1 MSSNKALFSALFIM
15 MGVVAANAQSS
26 TNSPYTRYG
35 LGELSSPGFAHNAAM
50 GGIGYALRSSEQ
62 INVMN
67 PASYSAVDSL
77 SFMFDTGMSLK
88 SSNYQENGYK
98 SNAKNATFDYLAMQ
112 FRLHPRL
119 GVAIGFTP
127 YSNVGYKFSQSTD
140 IANSDDVTLSNTF
153 YGDGGLQQIFGG
165 LGFKILKNLSIGA
178 NVGYLY
184 GQIDYQTLAT
194 LSNGGDQ
201 TLVYNDLSINS
212 YTVNFGL
219 QYTQKLGKNNWL
231 TLGLV
236 YDLGHDVKSTE
247 VKGIQVTDG
256 ENYSE
261 KTEET
266 VKDSYGIPNVIGAGL
281 TWKHKQNLIVGF
293 DYTLQ
298 QWGKVKYDNATD
310 FYKDRTR
317 VAAGVEY
324 LPYLYGRNYL
334 SRIRYRA
341 GAYYSTSYMKLPQY
355 EGPKE
360 WGVSAGFGLPLTLFH
375 HNTVLNITGQYT
387 RVVPSV
393 KNMLSENRFVLK
405 LGLTFNQHWFMKGQ
419 VN

>member
-15 MGVVAANAQSS
+15 GAVAANAQSS

-35 LGELSSPGFAHNAAM
+35 LGELSDQAFAHNAAM

-77 SFMFDTGMSLK
+77 SFMFDIGMGLK

-98 SNAKNATFDYLAMQ
+98 TNAKNASFDYLAMQ
-112 FRLHPRL
+112 FRLHPRV
-119 GVAIGFTP
+119 GFAVGFTP
-127 YSNVGYKFSQSTD
+127 YSNVGYKFSRTSD
-140 IANSDDVTLSNTF
+140 IENSDDVTLTNTF

-165 LGFKILKNLSIGA
+165 IGFKILDNLSIGA

-184 GQIDYQTLAT
+184 GEIDYQTLAT

-201 TLVYNDLSINS
+201 TTTYNNISINS
-212 YTVNFGL
+212 YIANFGL
-219 QYTQKLGKNNWL
+219 QYTQKLSKTDKV

-236 YDLGHDVKSTE
+236 YGLGHDLKSTE
-247 VKGIQVTDG
+247 TKGIQVTDG
-256 ENYSE
+256 SSYSE
-261 KTEET
+261 LTEET
-266 VKDSYGIPNVIGAGL
+266 IKDSYGIPSTFGAGL
-281 TWKHKQNLIVGF
+281 TWQHKQNLTVGA

-298 QWGKVKYDNATD
+298 QFENVKYDNSTD
-310 FYKDRTR
+310 FYKNRTR
-317 VAAGVEY
+317 IGAGIEY
-324 LPYLYGRNYL
+324 MPSLYGRNYL

-341 GAYYSTSYMKLPQY
+341 GAYYSSSYMKQPEY
-355 EGPKE
+355 DGPKE
-360 WGVSAGFGLPLTLFH
+360 WGVSAGFGLPLHLFQR
-375 HNTVLNITGQYT
+375 NTVLSITGQYV
-387 RVVPSV
+387 RVLPSV
-393 KNMLSENRFVLK
+393 KGMLSENRFVLK
-405 LGLTFNQHWFMKGQ
+405 LGLTFNEHWFMKWR

>member
-15 MGVVAANAQSS
+15 GAVAANAQSS

-35 LGELSSPGFAHNAAM
+35 LGELSDQAFAHNAAM

-77 SFMFDTGMSLK
+77 SFMFDIGMGLK

-98 SNAKNATFDYLAMQ
+98 TNAKNASFDYLAMQ
-112 FRLHPRL
+112 FRLHPRV
-119 GVAIGFTP
+119 GFAVGFTP
-127 YSNVGYKFSQSTD
+127 YSNVGYKFSRTSD
-140 IANSDDVTLSNTF
+140 IENSDDVTLTNTF

-165 LGFKILKNLSIGA
+165 IGFKILDNLSIGA

-184 GQIDYQTLAT
+184 GEIDYQTLAT

-201 TLVYNDLSINS
+201 TTTYNNISINS
-212 YTVNFGL
+212 YIANFGL
-219 QYTQKLGKNNWL
+219 QYTQKLSKTDKV

-236 YDLGHDVKSTE
+236 YGLGHDLKSTE
-247 VKGIQVTDG
+247 TKGIQVTDG
-256 ENYSE
+256 SSYSE
-261 KTEET
+261 LTEKTI
-266 VKDSYGIPNVIGAGL
+266 KDSYGIPSTFGAGL
-281 TWKHKQNLIVGF
+281 TWQHKQNLIVGA

-298 QWGKVKYDNATD
+298 QFENVKYDNSTD
-310 FYKDRTR
+310 FYKNRTR
-317 VAAGVEY
+317 IGAGIEY
-324 LPYLYGRNYL
+324 MPSLYGRNYL

-341 GAYYSTSYMKLPQY
+341 GAYYSSSYMKLPEY
-355 EGPKE
+355 DGPKE
-360 WGVSAGFGLPLTLFH
+360 WGVSAGFGLPLHLFQR
-375 HNTVLNITGQYT
+375 NTVLSITGQYV
-387 RVVPSV
+387 RVLPSV
-393 KNMLSENRFVLK
+393 KGMLSENRFVLK
-405 LGLTFNQHWFMKGQ
+405 LGLTFNEHWFMKWR

>member
-15 MGVVAANAQSS
+15 GAVAANAQSS

-35 LGELSSPGFAHNAAM
+35 LGELSDQAFAHNAAM

-77 SFMFDTGMSLK
+77 SFMFDIGMGLK

-98 SNAKNATFDYLAMQ
+98 TNAKNASFDYLAMQ
-112 FRLHPRL
+112 FRLHPRV
-119 GVAIGFTP
+119 GFAVGFTP
-127 YSNVGYKFSQSTD
+127 YSNVGYKFSRTSD
-140 IANSDDVTLSNTF
+140 VENSDDVTLTNTF

-165 LGFKILKNLSIGA
+165 IGFKILDNLSIGA

-184 GQIDYQTLAT
+184 GEIDYQTLAT

-201 TLVYNDLSINS
+201 TTTYNNISINS
-212 YTVNFGL
+212 YIANFGL
-219 QYTQKLGKNNWL
+219 QYTQKLSKTDKV

-236 YDLGHDVKSTE
+236 YGLGHDLKSTE
-247 VKGIQVTDG
+247 TKGIQVTDG
-256 ENYSE
+256 SSYSE
-261 KTEET
+261 LTEET
-266 VKDSYGIPNVIGAGL
+266 IKDSYGIPSTFGAGL
-281 TWKHKQNLIVGF
+281 TWQHKQNLTVGA

-298 QWGKVKYDNATD
+298 QFENVKYDNSTD
-310 FYKDRTR
+310 FYKNRTR
-317 VAAGVEY
+317 IGAGIEY
-324 LPYLYGRNYL
+324 MPSLYGRNYL

-341 GAYYSTSYMKLPQY
+341 GAYYSSSYMKLPEY
-355 EGPKE
+355 DGPKE
-360 WGVSAGFGLPLTLFH
+360 WGVSAGFGLPLHLFQR
-375 HNTVLNITGQYT
+375 NTVLSITGQYV
-387 RVVPSV
+387 RVLPSV
-393 KNMLSENRFVLK
+393 KGMLSENRFVLK
-405 LGLTFNQHWFMKGQ
+405 LGLTFNEHWFMKWR

>member
-15 MGVVAANAQSS
+15 GAVAANAQSS

-35 LGELSSPGFAHNAAM
+35 LGELSDQAFAHNAAM

-77 SFMFDTGMSLK
+77 SFMFDIGMGLK

-98 SNAKNATFDYLAMQ
+98 TNAKNASFDYLAMQ
-112 FRLHPRL
+112 FRLHPRV
-119 GVAIGFTP
+119 GFAVGFTP
-127 YSNVGYKFSQSTD
+127 YSNVGYKFSRTSD
-140 IANSDDVTLSNTF
+140 IENSDDVTLTNTF

-165 LGFKILKNLSIGA
+165 IGFKILDNLSIGA

-184 GQIDYQTLAT
+184 GEIDYQTLAT

-201 TLVYNDLSINS
+201 TTTYNNISINS
-212 YTVNFGL
+212 YIANLGL
-219 QYTQKLGKNNWL
+219 QYTQKLSKTDKV

-236 YDLGHDVKSTE
+236 YGLGHDLKSTE
-247 VKGIQVTDG
+247 TKGIQVTDG
-256 ENYSE
+256 SSYSE
-261 KTEET
+261 LTEET
-266 VKDSYGIPNVIGAGL
+266 IKDSYGIPSTFGAGL
-281 TWKHKQNLIVGF
+281 TWQHKQNLTVGA

-298 QWGKVKYDNATD
+298 QFENVKYDNSTD
-310 FYKDRTR
+310 FYKNRTR
-317 VAAGVEY
+317 IGAGIEY
-324 LPYLYGRNYL
+324 MPSLYGRNYL

-341 GAYYSTSYMKLPQY
+341 GAYYSSSYMKLPEY
-355 EGPKE
+355 DGPKE
-360 WGVSAGFGLPLTLFH
+360 WGVSAGFGLPLHLFQR
-375 HNTVLNITGQYT
+375 NTVLSITGQYV
-387 RVVPSV
+387 RVLPSV
-393 KNMLSENRFVLK
+393 KGMLSENRFVLK
-405 LGLTFNQHWFMKGQ
+405 LGLTFNEHWFMKWR

>member
-15 MGVVAANAQSS
+15 GAVAANAQSS

-35 LGELSSPGFAHNAAM
+35 LGELSDQAFAHNAAM

-77 SFMFDTGMSLK
+77 SFMFDIGMGLK

-98 SNAKNATFDYLAMQ
+98 TNAKNASFDYLAMQ
-112 FRLHPRL
+112 FRLHPRV
-119 GVAIGFTP
+119 GFAVGFTP
-127 YSNVGYKFSQSTD
+127 YSNVGYKFSRTSD
-140 IANSDDVTLSNTF
+140 IENSDDVTLTNTF

-165 LGFKILKNLSIGA
+165 IGFKILDNLSIGA

-184 GQIDYQTLAT
+184 GEIDYQTLAT

-201 TLVYNDLSINS
+201 TTTYNNISINS
-212 YTVNFGL
+212 YIANFGL
-219 QYTQKLGKNNWL
+219 QYTQELSKTDKV

-236 YDLGHDVKSTE
+236 YGLGHDLKSTE
-247 VKGIQVTDG
+247 TKGIQVTDG
-256 ENYSE
+256 SSYSE
-261 KTEET
+261 LTEET
-266 VKDSYGIPNVIGAGL
+266 IKDSYGIPSTFGAGL
-281 TWKHKQNLIVGF
+281 TWQHKQNLTVGA

-298 QWGKVKYDNATD
+298 QFENVKYDNSTD
-310 FYKDRTR
+310 FYKNRTR
-317 VAAGVEY
+317 IGAGIEY
-324 LPYLYGRNYL
+324 MPSLYGRNYL

-341 GAYYSTSYMKLPQY
+341 GAYYSSSYMKLPEY
-355 EGPKE
+355 DGPKE
-360 WGVSAGFGLPLTLFH
+360 WGVSAGFGLPLHLFQR
-375 HNTVLNITGQYT
+375 NTVLSITGQYV
-387 RVVPSV
+387 RVLPSV
-393 KNMLSENRFVLK
+393 KGMLSENRFVLK
-405 LGLTFNQHWFMKGQ
+405 LGLTFNEHWFMKWR

>member
-15 MGVVAANAQSS
+15 GAVAANAQSS

-35 LGELSSPGFAHNAAM
+35 LGELSDQAFAHNAAM

-77 SFMFDTGMSLK
+77 SFMFDIGMGLK

-98 SNAKNATFDYLAMQ
+98 TNAKNASFDYLAIQ
-112 FRLHPRL
+112 FRLHPRV
-119 GVAIGFTP
+119 GFAVGFTP
-127 YSNVGYKFSQSTD
+127 YSNVGYKFSRTSD
-140 IANSDDVTLSNTF
+140 IENSDDVTLTNTF

-165 LGFKILKNLSIGA
+165 IGFKILDNLSIGA

-184 GQIDYQTLAT
+184 GEIDYQTLAT

-201 TLVYNDLSINS
+201 TTTYNNISINS
-212 YTVNFGL
+212 YIANFGL
-219 QYTQKLGKNNWL
+219 QYTQKLSKTDKV

-236 YDLGHDVKSTE
+236 YGLGHDLKSTE
-247 VKGIQVTDG
+247 TKGIQVTDG
-256 ENYSE
+256 SSYSE
-261 KTEET
+261 LTEET
-266 VKDSYGIPNVIGAGL
+266 IKDSYGIPSTFGAGL
-281 TWKHKQNLIVGF
+281 TWQHKQNLTVGA

-298 QWGKVKYDNATD
+298 QFENVKYDNSTD
-310 FYKDRTR
+310 FYKNRTR
-317 VAAGVEY
+317 IGAGIEY
-324 LPYLYGRNYL
+324 MPSLYGRNYL

-341 GAYYSTSYMKLPQY
+341 GAYYSSSYMKLPEY
-355 EGPKE
+355 DGPKE
-360 WGVSAGFGLPLTLFH
+360 WGVSAGFGLPLHLFQR
-375 HNTVLNITGQYT
+375 NTVLSITGQYV
-387 RVVPSV
+387 RVLPSV
-393 KNMLSENRFVLK
+393 KGMLSENRFVLK
-405 LGLTFNQHWFMKGQ
+405 LGLTFNEHWFMKWR

>member
-15 MGVVAANAQSS
+15 GAVAANAQSS

-35 LGELSSPGFAHNAAM
+35 LGELSDQAFAHNAAM

-77 SFMFDTGMSLK
+77 SFMFDIGMGLK

-98 SNAKNATFDYLAMQ
+98 TNAKNASFDYLAMQ
-112 FRLHPRL
+112 FRLHPRV
-119 GVAIGFTP
+119 GFAVGFTP
-127 YSNVGYKFSQSTD
+127 YSNVGYKFSRTSD
-140 IANSDDVTLSNTF
+140 IENSDDVRLTNTF

-165 LGFKILKNLSIGA
+165 IGFKILDNLSIGA

-184 GQIDYQTLAT
+184 GEIDYQTLAT

-201 TLVYNDLSINS
+201 TTTYNNISINS
-212 YTVNFGL
+212 YIANFGL
-219 QYTQKLGKNNWL
+219 QYTQKLSKTDKV

-236 YDLGHDVKSTE
+236 YGLGHDLKSTE
-247 VKGIQVTDG
+247 TKGIQVTDG
-256 ENYSE
+256 SSYSE
-261 KTEET
+261 LTEET
-266 VKDSYGIPNVIGAGL
+266 IKDSYGIPSTFGAGL
-281 TWKHKQNLIVGF
+281 TWQHKQNLTVGA

-298 QWGKVKYDNATD
+298 QFENVKYDNSTD
-310 FYKDRTR
+310 FYKNRTR
-317 VAAGVEY
+317 IGAGIEY
-324 LPYLYGRNYL
+324 MPSLYGRNYL

-341 GAYYSTSYMKLPQY
+341 GAYYSSSYMKLPEY
-355 EGPKE
+355 DGPKE
-360 WGVSAGFGLPLTLFH
+360 WGVSAGFGLPLHLFQR
-375 HNTVLNITGQYT
+375 NTVLSITGQYV
-387 RVVPSV
+387 RVLPSV
-393 KNMLSENRFVLK
+393 KGMLSENRFVLK
-405 LGLTFNQHWFMKGQ
+405 LGLTFNEHWFMKWR

>member
-15 MGVVAANAQSS
+15 GAVAANAQSS

-35 LGELSSPGFAHNAAM
+35 LGELSDQAFAHNAAM

-77 SFMFDTGMSLK
+77 SLMFDIGMGLK

-98 SNAKNATFDYLAMQ
+98 TNAKNASFDYLAMQ
-112 FRLHPRL
+112 FRLHPRV
-119 GVAIGFTP
+119 GFAVGFTP
-127 YSNVGYKFSQSTD
+127 YSNVGYKFSRTSD
-140 IANSDDVTLSNTF
+140 IENSDDVTLTNTF

-165 LGFKILKNLSIGA
+165 IGFKILDNLSIGA

-184 GQIDYQTLAT
+184 GEIDYQTLAT

-201 TLVYNDLSINS
+201 TTTYNNISINS
-212 YTVNFGL
+212 YIANFGL
-219 QYTQKLGKNNWL
+219 QYTQKLSKTDKV

-236 YDLGHDVKSTE
+236 YGLGHDLKSTE
-247 VKGIQVTDG
+247 TKGIQVTDG
-256 ENYSE
+256 SSYSE
-261 KTEET
+261 LTEET
-266 VKDSYGIPNVIGAGL
+266 IKDSYGIPSTFGAGL
-281 TWKHKQNLIVGF
+281 TWQHKQNLTVGA

-298 QWGKVKYDNATD
+298 QFENVKYDNSTD
-310 FYKDRTR
+310 FYKNRTR
-317 VAAGVEY
+317 IGAGIEY
-324 LPYLYGRNYL
+324 MPSLYGRNYL

-341 GAYYSTSYMKLPQY
+341 GAYYSSSYMKLPEY
-355 EGPKE
+355 DGPKE
-360 WGVSAGFGLPLTLFH
+360 WGVSAGFGLPLHLFQR
-375 HNTVLNITGQYT
+375 NTVLSITGQYV
-387 RVVPSV
+387 RVLPSV
-393 KNMLSENRFVLK
+393 KGMLSENRFVLK
-405 LGLTFNQHWFMKGQ
+405 LGLTFNEHWFMKWR

>member
-15 MGVVAANAQSS
+15 GAVAANAQSS

-35 LGELSSPGFAHNAAM
+35 LGELSDQAFAHNAAM

-77 SFMFDTGMSLK
+77 SFMFDIGMGLK

-98 SNAKNATFDYLAMQ
+98 TNAKNASFDYLAMQ
-112 FRLHPRL
+112 FRLHPRV
-119 GVAIGFTP
+119 GFAVGFTP
-127 YSNVGYKFSQSTD
+127 YSNVGYKFSRTSD
-140 IANSDDVTLSNTF
+140 IENSDDVTLTNTF

-165 LGFKILKNLSIGA
+165 IGFKILDNLSIGA

-184 GQIDYQTLAT
+184 GEIDYQTLAT

-201 TLVYNDLSINS
+201 TTTYNNISINS
-212 YTVNFGL
+212 YIANFGL
-219 QYTQKLGKNNWL
+219 QYTQKLSKTDKV

-236 YDLGHDVKSTE
+236 YGLGHDLKSTE
-247 VKGIQVTDG
+247 TKGIQVTDG
-256 ENYSE
+256 SSYSE
-261 KTEET
+261 LTEKTI
-266 VKDSYGIPNVIGAGL
+266 KDSYGIPSTFGAGL
-281 TWKHKQNLIVGF
+281 TWQHKQNLTVGA

-298 QWGKVKYDNATD
+298 QFENVKYDNSTD
-310 FYKDRTR
+310 FYKNRTR
-317 VAAGVEY
+317 IGAGIEY
-324 LPYLYGRNYL
+324 MPSLYGRNYL

-341 GAYYSTSYMKLPQY
+341 GAYYSSSYMKLPEY
-355 EGPKE
+355 DGPKE
-360 WGVSAGFGLPLTLFH
+360 WGVSAGFGLPLHLFQR
-375 HNTVLNITGQYT
+375 NTVLSITGQYV
-387 RVVPSV
+387 RVLPSV
-393 KNMLSENRFVLK
+393 KGMLSENRFVLK
-405 LGLTFNQHWFMKGQ
+405 LGLTFNEHWFMKWR

>member
-15 MGVVAANAQSS
+15 GAVAANAQSS

-35 LGELSSPGFAHNAAM
+35 LGELSDKAFAHNAAM

-77 SFMFDTGMSLK
+77 SFMFDIGMGLK

-98 SNAKNATFDYLAMQ
+98 TNAKNASFDYLAMQ
-112 FRLHPRL
+112 FRLHPRV
-119 GVAIGFTP
+119 GFAVGFTP
-127 YSNVGYKFSQSTD
+127 YSNVGYKFSRTSD
-140 IANSDDVTLSNTF
+140 IENSDDVTLTNTF

-165 LGFKILKNLSIGA
+165 IGFKILDNLSIGA

-184 GQIDYQTLAT
+184 GEIDYQTLAT

-201 TLVYNDLSINS
+201 TTTYNNISINS
-212 YTVNFGL
+212 YIANFGL
-219 QYTQKLGKNNWL
+219 QYTQKLSKTDKV

-236 YDLGHDVKSTE
+236 YGLGHDLKSTE
-247 VKGIQVTDG
+247 TKGIQVTDG
-256 ENYSE
+256 SSYSE
-261 KTEET
+261 LTEET
-266 VKDSYGIPNVIGAGL
+266 IKDSYGIPSTFGAGL
-281 TWKHKQNLIVGF
+281 TWQHKQNLTVGA

-298 QWGKVKYDNATD
+298 QFENVKYDNSTD
-310 FYKDRTR
+310 FYKNRTR
-317 VAAGVEY
+317 IGAGIEY
-324 LPYLYGRNYL
+324 MPSLYGRNYL

-341 GAYYSTSYMKLPQY
+341 GAYYSSSYMKLPEY
-355 EGPKE
+355 DGPKE
-360 WGVSAGFGLPLTLFH
+360 WGVSAGFGLPLHLFQR
-375 HNTVLNITGQYT
+375 NTVLSITGQYV
-387 RVVPSV
+387 RVLPSV
-393 KNMLSENRFVLK
+393 KGMLSENRFVLK
-405 LGLTFNQHWFMKGQ
+405 LGLTFNEHWFMKWR

>member
-15 MGVVAANAQSS
+15 GAVAANAQSS

-35 LGELSSPGFAHNAAM
+35 LGELSDQAFAHNAAM

-77 SFMFDTGMSLK
+77 SFMFDIGMGLK

-98 SNAKNATFDYLAMQ
+98 TNAKNASFDYLAMQ
-112 FRLHPRL
+112 FRLHPRV
-119 GVAIGFTP
+119 GFAVGFTP
-127 YSNVGYKFSQSTD
+127 YSNVGYKFSRTSD
-140 IANSDDVTLSNTF
+140 IENSDDVTLTNTF

-165 LGFKILKNLSIGA
+165 IGFKILDNLSIGA

-184 GQIDYQTLAT
+184 GEIDYQTLAT

-201 TLVYNDLSINS
+201 TTTYNNISINS
-212 YTVNFGL
+212 YIANFGL
-219 QYTQKLGKNNWL
+219 QYTQKLSKTDKV

-236 YDLGHDVKSTE
+236 YGLGHDLKSTE
-247 VKGIQVTDG
+247 TKGIQVTDG
-256 ENYSE
+256 SSYSE
-261 KTEET
+261 LTEET
-266 VKDSYGIPNVIGAGL
+266 IKDSYGIPSTFGAGL
-281 TWKHKQNLIVGF
+281 TWQHKQNLTVGA

-298 QWGKVKYDNATD
+298 QFENVKYDNSTD
-310 FYKDRTR
+310 FYKNRTR
-317 VAAGVEY
+317 IGAGIEY
-324 LPYLYGRNYL
+324 MPSLYGRNYL

-341 GAYYSTSYMKLPQY
+341 GAYYYSSYMKLPEY
-355 EGPKE
+355 DGPKE
-360 WGVSAGFGLPLTLFH
+360 WGVSAGFGLPLHLFQR
-375 HNTVLNITGQYT
+375 NTVLSITGQYV
-387 RVVPSV
+387 RVLPSV
-393 KNMLSENRFVLK
+393 KGMLSENRFVLK
-405 LGLTFNQHWFMKGQ
+405 LGLTFNEHWFMKWR

>member
-15 MGVVAANAQSS
+15 GSVAANAQSS

-35 LGELSSPGFAHNAAM
+35 LGELSDQAFAHNAAM

-77 SFMFDTGMSLK
+77 SFMFDIGMGLK

-98 SNAKNATFDYLAMQ
+98 TNAKNASFDYLAMQ
-112 FRLHPRL
+112 FRLHPRV
-119 GVAIGFTP
+119 GFAVGFTP
-127 YSNVGYKFSQSTD
+127 YSNVGYKFSRTSD
-140 IANSDDVTLSNTF
+140 IENSDDVTLTNTF

-165 LGFKILKNLSIGA
+165 IGFKILDNLSIGA

-184 GQIDYQTLAT
+184 GEIDYQTLAT

-201 TLVYNDLSINS
+201 TTTYNNISINS
-212 YTVNFGL
+212 YIANFGL
-219 QYTQKLGKNNWL
+219 QYTQKLSKTDKV

-236 YDLGHDVKSTE
+236 YGLGHDLKSTE
-247 VKGIQVTDG
+247 TKGIQVTDG
-256 ENYSE
+256 SSYSE
-261 KTEET
+261 LTEET
-266 VKDSYGIPNVIGAGL
+266 IKDSYGIPSTFGAGL
-281 TWKHKQNLIVGF
+281 TWQHKQNLTVGA

-298 QWGKVKYDNATD
+298 QFENVKYDNSTD
-310 FYKDRTR
+310 FYKNRTR
-317 VAAGVEY
+317 IGAGIEY
-324 LPYLYGRNYL
+324 MPSLYGRNYL

-341 GAYYSTSYMKLPQY
+341 GAYYSSSYMKLPEY
-355 EGPKE
+355 DGPKE
-360 WGVSAGFGLPLTLFH
+360 WGVSAGFGLPLHLFQR
-375 HNTVLNITGQYT
+375 NTVLSITGQYV
-387 RVVPSV
+387 RVLPSV
-393 KNMLSENRFVLK
+393 KGMLSENRFVLK
-405 LGLTFNQHWFMKGQ
+405 LGLTFNEHWFMKWR

>member
-15 MGVVAANAQSS
+15 GAVAANAQSS

-35 LGELSSPGFAHNAAM
+35 LGELSDQAFAHNAAM

-77 SFMFDTGMSLK
+77 SFMFDIGMGLK

-98 SNAKNATFDYLAMQ
+98 TNAKNASFDYLAMQ
-112 FRLHPRL
+112 FRLHPRV
-119 GVAIGFTP
+119 GFAVGFTP
-127 YSNVGYKFSQSTD
+127 YSNVGYKFSRTSD
-140 IANSDDVTLSNTF
+140 IENSDDVTLTNTF

-165 LGFKILKNLSIGA
+165 IGFKILDNLSIGA

-184 GQIDYQTLAT
+184 GEIDYQTLAT

-201 TLVYNDLSINS
+201 TTTYNNISINS
-212 YTVNFGL
+212 YIANFGL
-219 QYTQKLGKNNWL
+219 QYTQKLSKTDKV

-236 YDLGHDVKSTE
+236 YGLGHDLKSTE
-247 VKGIQVTDG
+247 TKGIQVTDG
-256 ENYSE
+256 SSYSE
-261 KTEET
+261 LTEET
-266 VKDSYGIPNVIGAGL
+266 IKDSYGIPSTFGAGL
-281 TWKHKQNLIVGF
+281 TWQHKQNLTVGA

-298 QWGKVKYDNATD
+298 QFENVKYDNSTD
-310 FYKDRTR
+310 FYKNRTR
-317 VAAGVEY
+317 IGAGIEY
-324 LPYLYGRNYL
+324 MPSLYGRNYL

-341 GAYYSTSYMKLPQY
+341 GAYYSSSYMKLPEY
-355 EGPKE
+355 DGPKE
-360 WGVSAGFGLPLTLFH
+360 WGVSVGFGLPLHLFQR
-375 HNTVLNITGQYT
+375 NTVLSITGQYV
-387 RVVPSV
+387 RVLPSV
-393 KNMLSENRFVLK
+393 KGMLSENRFVLK
-405 LGLTFNQHWFMKGQ
+405 LGLTFNEHWFMKWR

>member
-15 MGVVAANAQSS
+15 GAVAANAQSS

-35 LGELSSPGFAHNAAM
+35 LGELSDQAFAHNAAM

-77 SFMFDTGMSLK
+77 SFMFDIGMGLK

-98 SNAKNATFDYLAMQ
+98 TNAKNASFDYLAMQ
-112 FRLHPRL
+112 FRLHPRV
-119 GVAIGFTP
+119 GFAVGFTP
-127 YSNVGYKFSQSTD
+127 YSNVGYKFSRTSD
-140 IANSDDVTLSNTF
+140 IENSDDVTLTNTF

-165 LGFKILKNLSIGA
+165 IGFKILDNLSIGA

-184 GQIDYQTLAT
+184 GEIDYQTLAT

-201 TLVYNDLSINS
+201 TTTYNNISINS
-212 YTVNFGL
+212 YIANFGL
-219 QYTQKLGKNNWL
+219 QYTQKLSKTDKV

-236 YDLGHDVKSTE
+236 YGLGHDLKSTE
-247 VKGIQVTDG
+247 TKGIQVTDG
-256 ENYSE
+256 SSYSE
-261 KTEET
+261 LTEET
-266 VKDSYGIPNVIGAGL
+266 IKDSYGIPSTFGAGL
-281 TWKHKQNLIVGF
+281 TWQHKQNLTVGA

-298 QWGKVKYDNATD
+298 QFENVKYDHSTD
-310 FYKDRTR
+310 FYKNRTR
-317 VAAGVEY
+317 IGAGIEY
-324 LPYLYGRNYL
+324 MPSLYGRNYL

-341 GAYYSTSYMKLPQY
+341 GAYYSSSYMKLPEY
-355 EGPKE
+355 DGPKE
-360 WGVSAGFGLPLTLFH
+360 WGVSAGFGLPLHLFQR
-375 HNTVLNITGQYT
+375 NTVLSITGQYV
-387 RVVPSV
+387 RVLPSV
-393 KNMLSENRFVLK
+393 KGMLSENRFVLK
-405 LGLTFNQHWFMKGQ
+405 LGLTFNEHWFMKWR

>member
-15 MGVVAANAQSS
+15 GAVAANAQSS

-35 LGELSSPGFAHNAAM
+35 LGELSGQAFAHNAAM

-77 SFMFDTGMSLK
+77 SFMFDIGMGLK

-98 SNAKNATFDYLAMQ
+98 TNAKNASFDYLAMQ
-112 FRLHPRL
+112 FRLHPRV
-119 GVAIGFTP
+119 GFAVGFTP
-127 YSNVGYKFSQSTD
+127 YSNVGYKFSRTSD
-140 IANSDDVTLSNTF
+140 IENSDDVTLTNTF

-165 LGFKILKNLSIGA
+165 IGFKILDNLSIGA

-184 GQIDYQTLAT
+184 GEIDYQTLAT

-201 TLVYNDLSINS
+201 TTTYNNISINS
-212 YTVNFGL
+212 YIANFGL
-219 QYTQKLGKNNWL
+219 QYTQKLSKTDKV

-236 YDLGHDVKSTE
+236 YGLGHDLKSTE
-247 VKGIQVTDG
+247 TKGIQVTDG
-256 ENYSE
+256 SSYSE
-261 KTEET
+261 LTEET
-266 VKDSYGIPNVIGAGL
+266 IKDSYGIPSTFGAGL
-281 TWKHKQNLIVGF
+281 TWQHKQNLTVGA

-298 QWGKVKYDNATD
+298 QFENVKYDNSTD
-310 FYKDRTR
+310 FYKNRTR
-317 VAAGVEY
+317 IGAGIEY
-324 LPYLYGRNYL
+324 MPSLYGRNYL

-341 GAYYSTSYMKLPQY
+341 GAYYSSSYMKLPEY
-355 EGPKE
+355 DGPKE
-360 WGVSAGFGLPLTLFH
+360 WGVSAGFGLPLHLFQR
-375 HNTVLNITGQYT
+375 NTVLSITGQYV
-387 RVVPSV
+387 RVLPSV
-393 KNMLSENRFVLK
+393 KGMLSENRFVLK
-405 LGLTFNQHWFMKGQ
+405 LGLTFNEHWFMKWR

>member
-15 MGVVAANAQSS
+15 GAVAANAQSG

-35 LGELSSPGFAHNAAM
+35 LGELSDQAFAHNAAM

-77 SFMFDTGMSLK
+77 SFMFDIGMGLK

-98 SNAKNATFDYLAMQ
+98 TNAKNASFDYLAMQ
-112 FRLHPRL
+112 FRLHPRV
-119 GVAIGFTP
+119 GFAVGFTP
-127 YSNVGYKFSQSTD
+127 YSNVGYKFSRTSD
-140 IANSDDVTLSNTF
+140 IENSDDVTLTNTF

-165 LGFKILKNLSIGA
+165 IGFKILDNLSIGA

-184 GQIDYQTLAT
+184 GEIDYQTLAT

-201 TLVYNDLSINS
+201 TTTYNNISINS
-212 YTVNFGL
+212 YIANFGL
-219 QYTQKLGKNNWL
+219 QYTQKLSKTDKV

-236 YDLGHDVKSTE
+236 YGLGHDLKSTE
-247 VKGIQVTDG
+247 TKGIQVTDG
-256 ENYSE
+256 SSYSE
-261 KTEET
+261 LTEET
-266 VKDSYGIPNVIGAGL
+266 IKDSYGIPSTFGAGL
-281 TWKHKQNLIVGF
+281 TWQHKQNLTVGA

-298 QWGKVKYDNATD
+298 QFENVKYDNSTD
-310 FYKDRTR
+310 FYKNRTR
-317 VAAGVEY
+317 IGAGIEY
-324 LPYLYGRNYL
+324 MPSLYGRNYL

-341 GAYYSTSYMKLPQY
+341 GAYYSSSYMKLPEY
-355 EGPKE
+355 DGPKE
-360 WGVSAGFGLPLTLFH
+360 WGVSAGFGLPLHLFQR
-375 HNTVLNITGQYT
+375 NTVLSITGQYV
-387 RVVPSV
+387 RVLPSV
-393 KNMLSENRFVLK
+393 KGMLSENRFVLK
-405 LGLTFNQHWFMKGQ
+405 LGLTFNEHWFMKWR

>member
-15 MGVVAANAQSS
+15 GAVAANAQSS

-35 LGELSSPGFAHNAAM
+35 LGELSDQAFAHNAAM

-77 SFMFDTGMSLK
+77 SFMFDIGMGLK

-98 SNAKNATFDYLAMQ
+98 TNAKNASFDYLAMQ
-112 FRLHPRL
+112 FRLHPRV
-119 GVAIGFTP
+119 GFAVGFTP
-127 YSNVGYKFSQSTD
+127 YSNVGYKFSRTSD
-140 IANSDDVTLSNTF
+140 IENSDDVTLTNTF

-165 LGFKILKNLSIGA
+165 IGFKILDNLSIGT

-184 GQIDYQTLAT
+184 GEIDYQTLAT

-201 TLVYNDLSINS
+201 TTTYNNISINS
-212 YTVNFGL
+212 YIANFGL
-219 QYTQKLGKNNWL
+219 QYTQKLSKTDKV

-236 YDLGHDVKSTE
+236 YGLGHDLKSTE
-247 VKGIQVTDG
+247 TKGIQVTDG
-256 ENYSE
+256 SSYSE
-261 KTEET
+261 LTEET
-266 VKDSYGIPNVIGAGL
+266 IKDSYGIPSTFGAGL
-281 TWKHKQNLIVGF
+281 TWQHKQNLTVGA

-298 QWGKVKYDNATD
+298 QFENVKYDNSTD
-310 FYKDRTR
+310 FYKNRTR
-317 VAAGVEY
+317 IGAGIEY
-324 LPYLYGRNYL
+324 MPSLYGRNYL

-341 GAYYSTSYMKLPQY
+341 GAYYSSSYMKLPEY
-355 EGPKE
+355 DGPKE
-360 WGVSAGFGLPLTLFH
+360 WGVSAGFGLPLHLFQR
-375 HNTVLNITGQYT
+375 NTVLSITGQYV
-387 RVVPSV
+387 RVLPSV
-393 KNMLSENRFVLK
+393 KGMLSENRFVLK
-405 LGLTFNQHWFMKGQ
+405 LGLTFNEHWFMKWR

>member
-15 MGVVAANAQSS
+15 GAVAANAQSS

-35 LGELSSPGFAHNAAM
+35 LGELSNQAFAHNAAM

-77 SFMFDTGMSLK
+77 SFMFDIGMGLK

-98 SNAKNATFDYLAMQ
+98 TNAKNASFDYLAMQ
-112 FRLHPRL
+112 FRLHPRV
-119 GVAIGFTP
+119 GFAVGFTP
-127 YSNVGYKFSQSTD
+127 YSNVGYKFSRTSD
-140 IANSDDVTLSNTF
+140 IENSDDVTLTNTF

-165 LGFKILKNLSIGA
+165 IGFKILDNLSIGA

-184 GQIDYQTLAT
+184 GEIDYQTLAT

-201 TLVYNDLSINS
+201 TTTYNNISINS
-212 YTVNFGL
+212 YIANFGL
-219 QYTQKLGKNNWL
+219 QYTQKLSKTDKV

-236 YDLGHDVKSTE
+236 YGLGHDLKSTE
-247 VKGIQVTDG
+247 TKGIQVTDG
-256 ENYSE
+256 SSYSE
-261 KTEET
+261 LTEET
-266 VKDSYGIPNVIGAGL
+266 IKDSYGIPSTFGAGL
-281 TWKHKQNLIVGF
+281 TWQHKQNLTVGA

-298 QWGKVKYDNATD
+298 QFENVKYDNSTD
-310 FYKDRTR
+310 FYKNRTR
-317 VAAGVEY
+317 IGAGIEY
-324 LPYLYGRNYL
+324 MPSLYGRNYL

-341 GAYYSTSYMKLPQY
+341 GAYYSSSYMKLPEY
-355 EGPKE
+355 DGPKE
-360 WGVSAGFGLPLTLFH
+360 WGVSAGFGLPLHLFQR
-375 HNTVLNITGQYT
+375 NTVLSITGQYV
-387 RVVPSV
+387 RVLPSV
-393 KNMLSENRFVLK
+393 KGMLSENRFVLK
-405 LGLTFNQHWFMKGQ
+405 LGLTFNEHWFMKWR